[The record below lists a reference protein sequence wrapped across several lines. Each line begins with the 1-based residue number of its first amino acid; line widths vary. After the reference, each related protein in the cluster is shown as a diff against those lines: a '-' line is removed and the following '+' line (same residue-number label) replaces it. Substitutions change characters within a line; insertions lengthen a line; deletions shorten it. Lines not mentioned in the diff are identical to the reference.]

1 MFELIDR
8 ISTDIPVYALVF
20 CRLSAL
26 AVTLPIISHV
36 AIKARVRIMFAMM
49 LTLIIAPVV
58 STQAVPL
65 FTAPLQVALAV
76 GWELLIG
83 TALGLGARM
92 VFEGFSMAGSFVGL
106 QMGLGVVN
114 IFDPTSQQ
122 QQSIISNLWMLVM
135 LMFFVVSD
143 SHFFLVEILYQNFQ
157 IIAPGSGT
165 MRGTLGQTL
174 VQGGGGIFQMAYK
187 FAAPAVVFLL
197 LIDVATGFVARVMP
211 QMNVFF
217 VSLPMKIGVGF
228 FVLMI
233 SLRIFQVMF
242 VYVLNELET
251 IVATILGNIG

>member
-143 SHFFLVEILYQNFQ
+143 SHFWWRFSIRTFRSSLR
-157 IIAPGSGT
+157 A
-165 MRGTLGQTL
+165 
-174 VQGGGGIFQMAYK
+174 
-187 FAAPAVVFLL
+187 AAPCGERLVRRWFRGAAASSRWPTNSPRRRWCFCC
-197 LIDVATGFVARVMP
+197 
-211 QMNVFF
+211 
-217 VSLPMKIGVGF
+217 
-228 FVLMI
+228 
-233 SLRIFQVMF
+233 
-242 VYVLNELET
+242 
-251 IVATILGNIG
+251 